1 VNQLLRW
8 ERDGWRSLARWVRR
22 RPDVEPGARPFGYHG
37 ATLPLMIVFVVVSAL
52 EVVAVDVIVPWSPA
66 WLWLRITL
74 LAVGIWGVM
83 FALGMVAGVIVH
95 PHTVGPEG
103 VRIRSGPRL
112 DVRVPAVERARA
124 VRRTRDGRSV
134 QVEDGIL
141 YLPAASQTTVELV
154 LNAPIEVD
162 LPTGAA
168 TVRAIHLHADD
179 AAGFVRAIREQAGER
194 STPAPE
200 ARSPRSSG

>member
-1 VNQLLRW
+1 MDQLLRW

-74 LAVGIWGVM
+74 LVVGIWGVT
-83 FALGMVAGVIVH
+83 FALGMVAGVLVH
-95 PHTVGPEG
+95 PHTVGPED
-103 VRIRSGPRL
+103 VRIRSGPRV

-124 VRRTRDGRSV
+124 ARRTRDGRSV

-154 LNAPIEVD
+154 LPAPLAVE
-162 LPTGAA
+162 LPTGPA
-168 TVRAIHLHADD
+168 TISAIHLHADD
-179 AAGFVRAIREQAGER
+179 AAGFARAVREWGAAR